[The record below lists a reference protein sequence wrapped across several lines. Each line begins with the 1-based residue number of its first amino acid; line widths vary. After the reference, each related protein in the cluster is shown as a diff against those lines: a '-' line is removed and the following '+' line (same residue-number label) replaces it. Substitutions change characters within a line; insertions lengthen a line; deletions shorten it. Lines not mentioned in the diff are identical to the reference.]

1 MLDTHMNVV
10 DHSTLY
16 AASSSSSMI
25 WTFWPFGV
33 PIVIR
38 WTPVFFST
46 ERGVW
51 DVKMGVA
58 LVLMG
63 ASTWLVPFQDED
75 SLTRWICCP
84 DMTMS

>member
-1 MLDTHMNVV
+1 
-10 DHSTLY
+10 
-16 AASSSSSMI
+16 MI
-25 WTFWPFGV
+25 WIFWPFGV

-46 ERGVW
+46 ERGFW
-51 DVKMGVA
+51 DVKMEVA

-75 SLTRWICCP
+75 SFNKM
-84 DMTMS
+84 DMLSRYDYELNEIPR